1 MDLLC
6 IRSIDRMSKTL
17 KYIFIGLA
25 GVLGLLI
32 LGGIVFILMIFA
44 AFGGFDK
51 NYSVAELEG
60 EYLENKAE
68 INDLIQYYYTIK
80 PSDKVVDIE
89 FKNDKVLERITIT
102 SLSNSKQAYQNWD
115 INVAELTR
123 SKLKSELNWTK
134 DEIEMLKEKL
144 DNANCISIKD
154 GEPVK
159 IGFKRSGLG
168 MYFFNVFQKRDTD
181 RNMFNDGCQY
191 ILCNRNL
198 AFEYGG
204 GAIGQQCFPNK

>member
-1 MDLLC
+1 
-6 IRSIDRMSKTL
+6 MSKTFN
-17 KYIFIGLA
+17 YIFIGLA
-25 GVLGLLI
+25 GGVI
-32 LGGIVFILMIFA
+32 LFIISCIVFIGIVFSD
-44 AFGGFDK
+44 FGGK
-51 NYSVAELEG
+51 GYSVTELEE

-68 INDLIQYYYTIK
+68 INDLIQYYYKIK

-102 SLSNSKQAYQNWD
+102 HLSKSKQTYQNWN
-115 INVAELTR
+115 INITDLTV
-123 SKLKSELNWTK
+123 SKLKAELNWTD
-134 DEIEMLKEKL
+134 DEIKILKEKL

-168 MYFFNVFQKRDTD
+168 MYSFNVFQNRDTD

-191 ILCNRNL
+191 ILRNHNL
-198 AFEYGG
+198 ALEYGG
-204 GAIGQQCFPNK
+204 GAIGPQCFPNK